1 MPLDSEIN
9 TDFIE
14 LRNIANYAAKQ
25 ASEYILQENGNKALQ
40 KIKSSSSD
48 YVTEADKQA
57 EALIVSIVKDAR
69 PQDGF
74 LGEEGASELSLIHI
88 SEPTRPY

>member
-14 LRNIANYAAKQ
+14 LRNIANDAAKQ
-25 ASEYILQENGNKALQ
+25 ASEYILQENGNKTLQ
-40 KIKSSSSD
+40 NTKSSSSD

-57 EALIVSIVKDAR
+57 EALIVSIV
-69 PQDGF
+69 
-74 LGEEGASELSLIHI
+74 
-88 SEPTRPY
+88 